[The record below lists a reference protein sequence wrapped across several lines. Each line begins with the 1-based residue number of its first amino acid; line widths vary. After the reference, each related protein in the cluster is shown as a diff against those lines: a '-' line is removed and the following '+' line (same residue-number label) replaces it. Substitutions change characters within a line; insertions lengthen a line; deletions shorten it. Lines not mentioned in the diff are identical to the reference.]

1 MIFERVSSLVRAR
14 LYSPGDL
21 VRDTKALIVTP
32 TEGKPIQEKGG
43 QESKGES
50 RADVKRIGVKDIE
63 TSEYDPSTSEYVLGV
78 SSEGNQPLAH
88 DLPKFIK

>member
-1 MIFERVSSLVRAR
+1 M
-14 LYSPGDL
+14 
-21 VRDTKALIVTP
+21 RDTKALIVTP

-63 TSEYDPSTSEYVLGV
+63 TSEYDPSTSECVVGV